1 MVRYDKVSVIEVNFE
16 NFSRLLT
23 RSSVPSTNFKSI
35 FDLADKSR
43 PPSAVQTRGTFPS
56 TSLTSSDSESHGSVG
71 TGDRGSSNVTA
82 ERRAGVSKNPMK
94 CAPPMAKGGS
104 GKKGATYSQKQSDLH
119 QQATVEHPPTSPQR
133 TAPRQMSPVPRRML
147 VDNGEDENWSSCDA
161 LSLRSRSSA
170 TSPSKFQKKSPTPIS
185 RPRSFSLS
193 PSKSCPTSRSSS
205 RSPQKSPRCRTVK
218 VCSLPLEWGGRNL
231 SMTRDDL
238 SFIGKCSRMRFSCLC
253 EQVFVGAR
261 NSVLVL
267 SHHNGQLTHI
277 TASFYSPIA

>member
-1 MVRYDKVSVIEVNFE
+1 VVNYDKISVIEVNFE

-23 RSSVPSTNFKSI
+23 RSSDPSTNFKSI
-35 FDLADKSR
+35 FDLADKGR
-43 PPSAVQTRGTFPS
+43 PPSAVQKRGTFPS
-56 TSLTSSDSESHGSVG
+56 TSLTSSDSDSHGSVG

-94 CAPPMAKGGS
+94 CAPPKGGS

-119 QQATVEHPPTSPQR
+119 QQATAEQC
-133 TAPRQMSPVPRRML
+133 PRMS

-170 TSPSKFQKKSPTPIS
+170 TSPSKFPTPVS
-185 RPRSFSLS
+185 RPQSFSPS

-205 RSPQKSPRCRTVK
+205 RSPQKSPRCRPVK

-261 NSVLVL
+261 NSVLVMR
-267 SHHNGQLTHI
+267 HQHCQLTHI
-277 TASFYSPIA
+277 TASFYAPIA